1 MIRPEAIDLL
11 EAPVAGANV
20 FPATVEVV
28 TYLGS
33 TSELIVRLTNS
44 ETVIV
49 TKPAS
54 TAAPSHWT
62 AGQRVFVRIDP
73 ASAVG
78 IAPM

>member
-1 MIRPEAIDLL
+1 MIRPEAIELL
-11 EAPVAGANV
+11 DAPAEGANV

-33 TSELIVRLTNS
+33 TSELILRLTDS

-54 TAAPSHWT
+54 AVAPHGWT

-78 IAPM
+78 IAPT

>member
-1 MIRPEAIDLL
+1 MLD
-11 EAPVAGANV
+11 APAAGANV
-20 FPATVEVV
+20 VPATVEVV

-33 TSELIVRLTNS
+33 TSELILRLTDS
-44 ETVIV
+44 QTVIV

-54 TAAPSHWT
+54 AVAPRHWMP
-62 AGQRVFVRIDP
+62 GQRVFVRVDP